1 MRVLFAVILSLSLLL
16 PLPVF
21 AADQSDLMKKIE
33 DLSKELEALKKQ
45 VSEVRQDVKEEKV
58 MAAEKKHEKGGMPS
72 WLEIGGDY
80 RFRVDSLRGK
90 VHDYMQYNPGFVTT
104 IPNAAGPGVPMGFL
118 SQGVPGY
125 TVKNDTLLLNRFG
138 LNVKANAT
146 EDITVKARLLMYKV
160 WGHETET
167 PVAGNFFAD
176 RAFGPFDGVIGHVPS
191 DNALRV
197 DQAYAT
203 WSNIGGAPI
212 WFSVGRRPSTGGVPT
227 NLRQNTEKIGNAGI
241 PGLMVDYAFDGLTLG
256 VAPDINALP
265 GAYAKICYGRGF
277 DSGFNTPTNT
287 LKDTDFLGIQLV
299 PLDTDNLHVEV
310 QWQRGFN
317 IFNVPSDGVNFL
329 GMQLPVSTNMGDI
342 DWLGGVV
349 VGKLPKLGAGDLN
362 LFASATASSSH
373 PNTNT
378 FALPFFNVNG
388 GSFNNAGFGLLYDDD
403 PSTPGVDK
411 KSHTGYAYYLG
422 GRYDFNN
429 TGTKIGLEYNHGSK
443 YWIGMLP
450 AADDLWT
457 SKLGTRGDV
466 YEAYIIQEIK
476 QKAISKKGKAYV
488 RLGYQYY
495 NFAYTGSNNWVG
507 DPKKINDLNAGDPS
521 KTQLLAPVKN
531 AHDIY
536 FSFDVTF

>member
-21 AADQSDLMKKIE
+21 AMDQSDLMKKI
-33 DLSKELEALKKQ
+33 DDMSRELEALKKQ
-45 VSEVRQDVKEEKV
+45 MHEMKT
-58 MAAEKKHEKGGMPS
+58 AEKPAVAAVRKADRGGMPS

-80 RFRVDSLRGK
+80 RFRFDSLRGK
-90 VHDYMQYNPGFVTT
+90 IHDYMQYNPGAQYPVPNFPFPGATT
-104 IPNAAGPGVPMGFL
+104 AFFTQGF
-118 SQGVPGY
+118 PGY

-138 LNVKANAT
+138 LNLKAHAT
-146 EDITVKARLLMYKV
+146 EDVTVKARLLMYKL
-160 WGHETET
+160 WGHETAT
-167 PVAGNFFAD
+167 PINGFFAD
-176 RAFGPFDGVIGHVPS
+176 RGFGVFDGIIGHVPS

-203 WSNIGGAPI
+203 WSNIGGAPV
-212 WFSVGRRPSTGGVPT
+212 WFSVGRRPSAGGVPT

-241 PGLMVDYAFDGLTLG
+241 PGLMVDYAFDGLTVG
-256 VAPDINALP
+256 AAPDIDALP

-277 DSGFNTPTNT
+277 DSGFKSQFNSI
-287 LKDTDFLGIQLV
+287 KDTDFLGIQVV
-299 PLDTDNLHVEV
+299 PVDSDNLHAEL

-317 IFNVPSDGVNFL
+317 IFNVPSDGGTFA
-329 GMQLPVSTNMGDI
+329 GMNIPVTTNMGDI
-342 DWLGGVV
+342 DWFGGVV
-349 VGKLPKLGAGDLN
+349 LARLPKLGNGDLN
-362 LFASATASSSH
+362 LFASATMSSSH

-378 FALPFFNVNG
+378 MGLPFFSING
-388 GSFNNAGFGLLYDDD
+388 GAPINAGFGLLYDDD
-403 PSTPGVDK
+403 PTTLAVDS
-411 KSHTGYAYYLG
+411 KSHTGGAVYLG
-422 GRYDFNN
+422 GRYDFNA

-466 YEAYIIQEIK
+466 YEAYIIQELK
-476 QKAISKKGKAYV
+476 QKPFSKKGKAFV

-495 NFAYTGSNNWVG
+495 SFDYTGSNNWVG
-507 DPKKINDLNAGDPS
+507 EPKKINDLNAFDPS
-521 KTQLLAPVKN
+521 KTQLFAPIKT

-536 FSFDVTF
+536 FTFDVTF